1 MKLRP
6 KITTIATISA
16 VGAIGLLTS
25 CSGSTSSQEVVRL
38 LCYTSH
44 ATTVHDTKKL
54 ETLELFLERSA
65 LAGKSTIFI
74 PSTTATT
81 RIQSLVK
88 ESNRYR
94 VSDKNQVV
102 VAKDAEGKILSTS
115 PQYKVKKNL
124 ITVIEIPYN
133 VLETIDIVQT
143 VKPNNS
149 QIGAV
154 TFYPVQETNIGYEH
168 PLTALEGIL
177 APGST
182 LPTEVNNY
190 LLSNLSSGGI
200 LIPDISKDFINF
212 SEVRTVSNVCS

>member
-1 MKLRP
+1 M
-6 KITTIATISA
+6 
-16 VGAIGLLTS
+16 
-25 CSGSTSSQEVVRL
+25 
-38 LCYTSH
+38 
-44 ATTVHDTKKL
+44 
-54 ETLELFLERSA
+54 
-65 LAGKSTIFI
+65 
-74 PSTTATT
+74 
-81 RIQSLVK
+81 
-88 ESNRYR
+88 
-94 VSDKNQVV
+94 